1 MCFYHVPLAV
11 QTMMDCFWG
20 PILRLDFLLKL
31 GGTMCWMKYL
41 TIFLALCIFLFIN
54 NGILQ
59 IVTKETVQKECVLF
73 CVCLRY

>member
-1 MCFYHVPLAV
+1 MPLAV

-20 PILRLDFLLKL
+20 PILNLRLDFLLKL
-31 GGTMCWMKYL
+31 GGTMCWIKYL

-59 IVTKETVQKECVLF
+59 IVTKETVQKECVFFFF
-73 CVCLRY
+73 CVFEI